1 MEVHVRTKLTAAIV
15 LGVAVTV
22 SGQKANQD
30 SSGKSGKGD
39 GTSSKVATLVG
50 CVERGDT
57 PNQFT
62 LVDPQNGKYMLS
74 GARLG
79 RYVGQRVQLVGTA
92 DSSRLRIAGGLWPT
106 ANVAGQ
112 AGAIDPVKA
121 AIAGTPGGGAAG
133 TGDTQLPR
141 IKVKS
146 IQTMEGGCK

>member
-1 MEVHVRTKLTAAIV
+1 MEVHVRTKLTAAILV
-15 LGVAVTV
+15 SVAVTV
-22 SGQKANQD
+22 SAQKANQE
-30 SSGKSGKGD
+30 SSAKTGKSD

-50 CVERGDT
+50 CVERGET

-62 LVDPQNGKYMLS
+62 LVDSQNGKYMLS

-106 ANVAGQ
+106 PNVAGQ

-121 AIAGTPGGGAAG
+121 AIA
-133 TGDTQLPR
+133 
-141 IKVKS
+141 
-146 IQTMEGGCK
+146 